1 MSEWFFTSDLHG
13 QTSLYEQLL
22 AIAAAHRP
30 AAVLIG
36 GDIAPHQAG
45 ADGVRMQRV
54 FLEGFLVE
62 FARRLREAN
71 ATTELLLMMGNDDW
85 GANFDCLESRH
96 GTLWQSI
103 HGRAVTVGGMRV
115 AGSSWVPITPFT
127 MKDWERW
134 DDGGEETPPRLDGL
148 RSRDGVL
155 VPHAFDPAHREPS
168 IAEALDELARLSPAA
183 ETVLVSH
190 SPPRE
195 TNCDVT
201 AGRLHVGSRAL
212 RRYVER
218 HQPPLVLSGHIHES
232 PRMTGSHRDQIGRT
246 TVVNPGQFG
255 TSRLCGVWFDPLR
268 PGDTMRHTVYS

>member
-1 MSEWFFTSDLHG
+1 
-13 QTSLYEQLL
+13 
-22 AIAAAHRP
+22 
-30 AAVLIG
+30 VLIG

-62 FARRLREAN
+62 FARRLHEAN

-103 HGRAVTVGGMRV
+103 HGRAVTVGGTRV
-115 AGSSWVPITPFT
+115 AGSSWVPITPFK

-134 DDGGEETPPRLDGL
+134 DDGGEETPARLDGL
-148 RSRDGVL
+148 CSRDGVL
-155 VPHAFDPAHREPS
+155 VPHAFDPRAPPS
-168 IAEALDELARLSPAA
+168 RRSPRRSTSWRGCRPRP

-212 RRYVER
+212 RRLCR
-218 HQPPLVLSGHIHES
+218 APPAAAGAQRPH
-232 PRMTGSHRDQIGRT
+232 PRVPADDR
-246 TVVNPGQFG
+246 VP
-255 TSRLCGVWFDPLR
+255 P
-268 PGDTMRHTVYS
+268 